1 MRRVVSFTA
10 QLPEHLPLQLNIRA
24 MKTNFSFDVQ
34 YPVHSGGSQ
43 AQRDS
48 VMNSLD
54 SLLQVQL
61 RLQDSAAS
69 VAASDSHRGSDNKLV
84 ELTTTL
90 SDAQIAEV
98 LKAFSAQHGVVV
110 TALE

>member
-1 MRRVVSFTA
+1 MRELSFTPPP
-10 QLPEHLPLQLNIRA
+10 LEHLPLQPNIQA

-34 YPVHSGGSQ
+34 YPVHSGGTQ

-48 VMNSLD
+48 VMNSLG
-54 SLLQVQL
+54 SLLQAQL
-61 RLQDSAAS
+61 RLHDPAAS

>member
-1 MRRVVSFTA
+1 
-10 QLPEHLPLQLNIRA
+10 

-34 YPVHSGGSQ
+34 YPVHSGGTQ
-43 AQRDS
+43 AQRDA

-54 SLLQVQL
+54 SLLREQL
-61 RLQDSAAS
+61 SRRDPATS
-69 VAASDSHRGSDNKLV
+69 VAVSDSHRGSDNKLV

-98 LKAFSAQHGVVV
+98 LQAFSAQHGVVV

>member
-1 MRRVVSFTA
+1 MRVLSFTPPP
-10 QLPEHLPLQLNIRA
+10 LEHLPLQPNIQA

-34 YPVHSGGSQ
+34 YPVHSGGTQ

-54 SLLQVQL
+54 SLLQAQL
-61 RLQDSAAS
+61 RLHDPAAS

>member
-1 MRRVVSFTA
+1 
-10 QLPEHLPLQLNIRA
+10 

-34 YPVHSGGSQ
+34 YPVHSGGTQ
-43 AQRDS
+43 AQRDT
-48 VMNSLD
+48 VMNSLE
-54 SLLQVQL
+54 SLLQKQL
-61 RLQDSAAS
+61 NLHDPAAS
-69 VAASDSHRGSDNKLV
+69 VAVSDSHRGSNNKLV

-98 LKAFSAQHGVVV
+98 LKAFSTQHGVVV